1 MNKEN
6 LLIIPLIKLTLFT
19 LLKITTVIDWILWW
33 RFSDMNKNCKFSL
46 CHPHCILETMPYL
59 CHIHKFGYFFFYI
72 RAYTVIVH
80 VTKNT
85 SDFYVIFVIIPGR
98 RFPPNVGWRYVGWIK
113 SINQELAY
121 DCKKKK
127 KIKTYGQSIRHGTI
141 TSIVHVNQAGSVCT
155 FLKPT

>member
-1 MNKEN
+1 MLSNVN
-6 LLIIPLIKLTLFT
+6 
-19 LLKITTVIDWILWW
+19 
-33 RFSDMNKNCKFSL
+33 
-46 CHPHCILETMPYL
+46 PHCILETMPYL

-80 VTKNT
+80 LTKNT

-121 DCKKKK
+121 DFKKKQK
-127 KIKTYGQSIRHGTI
+127 NLWAINQTRYNYIYCPCYPSRQCMVFLTYLIFNLSLKIHNRNYKTIGISITVYIDTLLHY
-141 TSIVHVNQAGSVCT
+141 
-155 FLKPT
+155 FLF

>member
-1 MNKEN
+1 MSSNVN
-6 LLIIPLIKLTLFT
+6 
-19 LLKITTVIDWILWW
+19 
-33 RFSDMNKNCKFSL
+33 
-46 CHPHCILETMPYL
+46 PHCILETMPYL

-98 RFPPNVGWRYVGWIK
+98 RFPPNVGWQYVGWIK

-121 DCKKKK
+121 DLKKKNK
-127 KIKTYGQSIRHGTI
+127 KKKTYGQLIRHGTI
-141 TSIVHVNQAGSVCT
+141 TSIVHVIQAGSVWF
-155 FLKPT
+155 FLTYLIFNLSLKIHSRNYKTIGISITVYIDTLLHYFLF